1 MHTALV
7 VGIGCIVLALSLSLG
22 HVLGGAG
29 GAARFALY
37 FLPVWLLAA
46 GANMMIG
53 IRSAGYSASEEFPV
67 LLVVFA
73 VPAAAAAIAWW
84 RLH

>member
-1 MHTALV
+1 MHTAV
-7 VGIGCIVLALSLSLG
+7 VIGVGFVVLGLSMSLG
-22 HVLGGAG
+22 HSLGGAA
-29 GAARFALY
+29 GAAKFALY

-46 GANMMIG
+46 AANMVIG
-53 IRSAGYSASEEFPV
+53 VKSAGYSAAEEFPV

-73 VPAAAAAIAWW
+73 LPAAAAVIAWW

>member
-1 MHTALV
+1 MHTAV
-7 VGIGCIVLALSLSLG
+7 VIGVGFIVLGLSLALG
-22 HVLGGAG
+22 HALGGMS
-29 GAARFALY
+29 GAARFAVY

-46 GANMMIG
+46 AANMAIG
-53 IRSAGYSASEEFPV
+53 IKSAGYSAAEELPV

-73 VPAAAAAIAWW
+73 LPAAGAVIAWW

>member
-1 MHTALV
+1 MHTAIV
-7 VGIGCIVLALSLSLG
+7 IGVGFIVLGLSLSLG
-22 HVLGGAG
+22 HALGGMT

-37 FLPVWLLAA
+37 FLAVWLLAA
-46 GANMMIG
+46 GANMAIG
-53 IRSAGYSASEEFPV
+53 IKSAGYSAAEELPV

-73 VPAAAAAIAWW
+73 LPAAAAVSTWW

>member
-1 MHTALV
+1 MHTAAV
-7 VGIGCIVLALSLSLG
+7 IGIGFIVLGLAMSLG
-22 HVLGGAG
+22 HSLGSTT
-29 GAARFALY
+29 GAAKFALY

-46 GANMMIG
+46 GANMLIG
-53 IRSAGYSASEEFPV
+53 IKSAGYSTAEELPV

-73 VPAAAAAIAWW
+73 LPAAAAVIAWW

>member
-1 MHTALV
+1 MHTAVVIGVGLV
-7 VGIGCIVLALSLSLG
+7 ILGLSVSLG
-22 HVLGGAG
+22 HVLA
-29 GAARFALY
+29 GAAGAAKFALY

-46 GANMMIG
+46 GANMLIG

-73 VPAAAAAIAWW
+73 VPASAALVAWW

>member
-1 MHTALV
+1 MHTAAVL
-7 VGIGCIVLALSLSLG
+7 GIGFFVLGLSMSLG
-22 HVLGGAG
+22 HSLGGSR
-29 GAARFALY
+29 GAAKFALY

-46 GANMMIG
+46 AANMLIG
-53 IRSAGYSASEEFPV
+53 IKSAGYSAAEELPV

-73 VPAAAAAIAWW
+73 LPAAAAVIAWW

>member
-1 MHTALV
+1 MHTAAV
-7 VGIGCIVLALSLSLG
+7 IGIGFVVLGLAMSLG
-22 HVLGGAG
+22 HSLGGMM
-29 GAARFALY
+29 GAAKFALY

-46 GANMMIG
+46 GANMLIG
-53 IRSAGYSASEEFPV
+53 IKSAGYSATAELPV

-73 VPAAAAAIAWW
+73 LPAAAAVIAWW

>member
-1 MHTALV
+1 MHTAIV
-7 VGIGCIVLALSLSLG
+7 IGIGFIVLGLAMSLG
-22 HVLGGAG
+22 HVLGGMP

-37 FLPVWLLAA
+37 FLPLWLLAA
-46 GANMMIG
+46 TANMAIG
-53 IRSAGYSASEEFPV
+53 VRSAGYSVSEELPV

-73 VPAAAAAIAWW
+73 VPAATAVLAWW